1 MLVSYMIFAVKRAL
15 CLRNA
20 SFMAVRRA
28 LGALVIFGILN
39 NAPYAQQPPPNESA
53 GEVVFVAGS
62 ATRQTVNSA
71 PQAIAKGLKLVQGDV
86 LRTDEKAYVYVR
98 MSDGG
103 LLVFARSRIC
113 GLTTGDT
120 TQSGQSFPKLS
131 TH

>member
-86 LRTDEKAYVYVR
+86 LRTDEKAYVYGR

-103 LLVFARSRIC
+103 LLVLRP
-113 GLTTGDT
+113 
-120 TQSGQSFPKLS
+120 Q
-131 TH
+131 